1 MLKQWRG
8 SELLQLMKCRS
19 DTTLAVVIDN
29 SATLINFVQETS
41 SNPNGPR
48 FYLVLPGSAC
58 SALNSRRTQI
68 VSVLEGSSRMFV
80 SGVQFHYSL
89 NINDTTWVFT
99 AHMLLLAAYTHYMHL
114 VVKASFYKVLRPAV
128 TSLVGKT
135 HSGSSAGSD
144 SQHYNTWSTWH
155 SFSSLSV
162 SGAADIHTR
171 TDLF

>member
-1 MLKQWRG
+1 MLTQWRG
-8 SELLQLMKCRS
+8 SELLHLMKCRS
-19 DTTLAVVIDN
+19 DTTLAVVIDK

-68 VSVLEGSSRMFV
+68 VSVFEGSSRMFV

-135 HSGSSAGSD
+135 HSDSSAGSD

>member
-1 MLKQWRG
+1 MLTQWRG
-8 SELLQLMKCRS
+8 SELLHLMKRRS
-19 DTTLAVVIDN
+19 DTTLADVIDK

-58 SALNSRRTQI
+58 SALNSRRTQT
-68 VSVLEGSSRMFV
+68 VSVFEGSSRMFV
-80 SGVQFHYSL
+80 SGVQIHYSL